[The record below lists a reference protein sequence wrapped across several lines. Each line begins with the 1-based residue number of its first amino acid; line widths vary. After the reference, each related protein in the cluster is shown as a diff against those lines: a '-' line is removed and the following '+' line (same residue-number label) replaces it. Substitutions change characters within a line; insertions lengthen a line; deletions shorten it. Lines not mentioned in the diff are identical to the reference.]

1 MEYKDEQKENILRH
15 YDSIEDYEKKEA
27 IKEAQEYLN
36 KTDYIVIKLYEYNL
50 TGEEIDKDYNSVFVK
65 REKMRNILREL
76 EGK

>member
-27 IKEAQEYLN
+27 IKQAQEYLN
-36 KTDYIVIKLYEYNL
+36 KTDHIVIKLYEYNL